1 MRKKILIV
9 LPVMLIMACNAPF
22 VAQGATRTPIPTS
35 PPPATL
41 TFAPTLAP
49 VTPSATATL
58 VVTITATPAGPPQP
72 ELACKLLSQSVKN
85 GSKFASRERFSIG
98 WMVMNT
104 GSATWEPG
112 VVEFAYAGG
121 SKMYVYQPVP
131 LTHSSP
137 TGDITTLNADL
148 VAPRTPDTY
157 TTVWALRRGD
167 EYFCKVSIRIKVHL

>member
-1 MRKKILIV
+1 MRKTLLILV
-9 LPVMLIMACNAPF
+9 PVMLVMACNAPF
-22 VAQGATRTPIPTS
+22 IASPATETPIPTS
-35 PPPATL
+35 TPLPTL
-41 TFAPTLAP
+41 TFTPTLAP

-58 VVTITATPAGPPQP
+58 EATITVTPSGP

-85 GSKFASRERFSIG
+85 GSKFASRERFSVG

-104 GSATWEPG
+104 GTATWEPG

-131 LTHSSP
+131 LTHNSP
-137 TGDITTLNADL
+137 PGDITTLNADL